1 MFTPHHGIIV
11 CLNKCSWCGYIIV
24 DSYSF
29 FIVAL
34 NCLLSEDGA
43 IEGDGEGSETGKED
57 PAEASD
63 DNSKSSDGSKDFEF
77 VSKE

>member
-1 MFTPHHGIIV
+1 M
-11 CLNKCSWCGYIIV
+11 
-24 DSYSF
+24 
-29 FIVAL
+29 
-34 NCLLSEDGA
+34 SEDGA

-77 VSKE
+77 VPKE